1 MNIALLQ
8 LNMVVGDVAGN
19 AARIE
24 AAVRDAAAR
33 GAGLCVT
40 PELAICGYPPR
51 DLLLRRDFVPG
62 CRKALEALALR
73 LKDGP
78 PVLVGAP
85 VPNPTPVGNRLH
97 NAAVLLHEGTVTVAT
112 RKVLLPTY
120 DVFDE
125 RRYFEPG
132 VNCGAVTVAGWRIG
146 VTVCEDIWNDKTFWQ
161 EHRQYET
168 DPVSDL
174 ALAGVDV
181 IVNLSA
187 SPFTLGKQA
196 VRERMLSRV
205 ASRYRVPVLYANQV
219 GGNDDLLFAGKS
231 VAFDAVGHLMARG
244 RPFEEDT
251 VLVDV
256 AAGTGS
262 ICPDPAEPEAQ
273 VWHALVM
280 GTRDYARKCGFTGAV
295 LGLSGGVDS
304 ALVAAVAAEALGPG
318 NVRVLLMPSPHS
330 SEGSVTDA
338 LAVARNL
345 GLSAD
350 AVHTVPIGPLMD
362 GFDAALAP
370 VFGALG
376 RTVRDVTEENIQ
388 SRIRGNLLM
397 AVSNKSGAVLLTTG
411 NKSELAVGYC
421 TIYGD
426 MAGGLAVIADVPKT
440 LVYRVCR
447 WRNAQAGFDLIP
459 TAILDKAPSAELRPD
474 QKDTDSLPP
483 YDVLDA
489 ILERSVVH
497 HMDRNAVVAEG
508 FDPAVVD
515 NVLRL
520 VRISEFKRRQAA
532 PGLKVTDRAFG
543 TGWRMPVAS
552 RLVLP

>member
-1 MNIALLQ
+1 M
-8 LNMVVGDVAGN
+8 
-19 AARIE
+19 
-24 AAVRDAAAR
+24 
-33 GAGLCVT
+33 
-40 PELAICGYPPR
+40 
-51 DLLLRRDFVPG
+51 
-62 CRKALEALALR
+62 
-73 LKDGP
+73 
-78 PVLVGAP
+78 
-85 VPNPTPVGNRLH
+85 
-97 NAAVLLHEGTVTVAT
+97 
-112 RKVLLPTY
+112 
-120 DVFDE
+120 
-125 RRYFEPG
+125 
-132 VNCGAVTVAGWRIG
+132 
-146 VTVCEDIWNDKTFWQ
+146 
-161 EHRQYET
+161 
-168 DPVSDL
+168 
-174 ALAGVDV
+174 
-181 IVNLSA
+181 
-187 SPFTLGKQA
+187 
-196 VRERMLSRV
+196 
-205 ASRYRVPVLYANQV
+205 
-219 GGNDDLLFAGKS
+219 
-231 VAFDAVGHLMARG
+231 
-244 RPFEEDT
+244 
-251 VLVDV
+251 
-256 AAGTGS
+256 
-262 ICPDPAEPEAQ
+262 
-273 VWHALVM
+273 
-280 GTRDYARKCGFTGAV
+280 
-295 LGLSGGVDS
+295 
-304 ALVAAVAAEALGPG
+304 AAVAAEALGPE
-318 NVRVLLMPSPHS
+318 NVRALLMPSPHS

-376 RTVRDVTEENIQ
+376 RTARDVTEENIQ

-440 LVYRVCR
+440 LVYRICR

-459 TAILDKAPSAELRPD
+459 AAILDKAPSAELRPD

-520 VRISEFKRRQAA
+520 VRISEFKRRPA
-532 PGLKVTDRAFG
+532 
-543 TGWRMPVAS
+543 
-552 RLVLP
+552 

>member
-1 MNIALLQ
+1 MKIALLQ
-8 LNMVVGDVAGN
+8 LNLVVGDVTGN

-62 CRKALEALALR
+62 CRKALAGLAQR
-73 LKDGP
+73 LKGGP

-97 NAAVLLHEGTVTVAT
+97 NAVVLLHEGTVTVAT

-132 VNCGAVTVAGWRIG
+132 VNCGAVTVAGWRLG

-168 DPVSDL
+168 DPVADL
-174 ALAGVDV
+174 ALAGVDA
-181 IVNLSA
+181 IINLSA

-231 VAFDAVGHLMARG
+231 VAFDAVGHLIARG

-256 AAGTGS
+256 AASTGA

-273 VWHALVM
+273 VWQALVM

-304 ALVAAVAAEALGPG
+304 ALVAAVAAEALGPE
-318 NVRVLLMPSPHS
+318 NVRALLLPSPHS

-345 GLSAD
+345 GLPAHT
-350 AVHTVPIGPLMD
+350 VHTVPIGPLME

-376 RTVRDVTEENIQ
+376 RTARDVTEENIQ

-397 AVSNKSGAVLLTTG
+397 AVSNKSGALLLTTG

-447 WRNAQAGFDLIP
+447 WRNAQVGYDLIP
-459 TAILDKAPSAELRPD
+459 SVILDKAPSAELRPG

-508 FDPAVVD
+508 FAPEVVD
-515 NVLRL
+515 TVLRL

-543 TGWRMPVAS
+543 TGWRMPVAG

>member
-1 MNIALLQ
+1 MKIALLQ

-24 AAVRDAAAR
+24 AAARDAATR

-51 DLLLRRDFVPG
+51 DLLLRRDFVPA
-62 CRKALEALALR
+62 CRRALEGLAQR
-73 LKDGP
+73 LKGGP

-85 VPNPTPVGNRLH
+85 AHNPTPVGNRLH
-97 NAAVLLHEGTVTVAT
+97 NAVVLLHEGTVTVAT

-132 VNCGAVTVAGWRIG
+132 VNCGAVTVAGWRLG

-168 DPVSDL
+168 DPVADL
-174 ALAGVDV
+174 ALAGVDA
-181 IVNLSA
+181 IINLSA
-187 SPFTLGKQA
+187 SPFTLGKQV

-244 RPFEEDT
+244 RAFEEET
-251 VLVDV
+251 VVVDI

-262 ICPDPAEPEAQ
+262 VCPDPVEPEAQ

-280 GTRDYARKCGFTGAV
+280 GTRDYARKCGFSDAV

-304 ALVAAVAAEALGPG
+304 ALVAAVAAAALGAE
-318 NVRVLLMPSPHS
+318 NVRALLMPSPHS
-330 SEGSVTDA
+330 SRSSETDA

-345 GLSAD
+345 GIAT
-350 AVHTVPIGPLMD
+350 HTLPIGPLMD

-440 LVYRVCR
+440 LVYRICR
-447 WRNAQAGFDLIP
+447 WRNAQAGYDLIP
-459 TAILDKAPSAELRPD
+459 AAILDKAPSAELRPG

-497 HMDRNAVVAEG
+497 HMDRDAVVAEG
-508 FDPAVVD
+508 FDPDVVD
-515 NVLRL
+515 TVLRL
-520 VRISEFKRRQAA
+520 VRGSEFKRRQAA

-543 TGWRMPVAS
+543 AGWRMPVAG
-552 RLVLP
+552 RLALL